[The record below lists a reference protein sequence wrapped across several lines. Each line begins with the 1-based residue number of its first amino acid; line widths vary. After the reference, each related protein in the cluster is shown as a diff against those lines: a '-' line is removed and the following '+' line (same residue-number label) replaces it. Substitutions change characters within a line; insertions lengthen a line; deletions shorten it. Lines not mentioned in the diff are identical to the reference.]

1 MLLVHVL
8 TYKPAGSSIIFLS
21 QVQPRWIRVLVFC
34 FKYPGICS
42 VLEKLE
48 SPVSSVVKSIF
59 TEKLKQARAT
69 LGFSRDQWWLLDAA
83 WNRTLVLVTELGLEG
98 LGPEAMAVVV
108 DSTS

>member
-34 FKYPGICS
+34 FKYPGEPSELTVSVTHLLKISFLYGIVFDSNSHLLTLPNAKGICS

-59 TEKLKQARAT
+59 TEKLKQARGKHHT
-69 LGFSRDQWWLLDAA
+69 
-83 WNRTLVLVTELGLEG
+83 
-98 LGPEAMAVVV
+98 
-108 DSTS
+108 